1 MNAPLHK
8 FTGASVARSVCA
20 TGEFALRLK
29 PAAQAR
35 ATASLPVAQ
44 TQQAGFHQSGQIR
57 ATGDTPQRSKN
68 NGEMI

>member
-1 MNAPLHK
+1 MTAPLKK
-8 FTGASVARSVCA
+8 FTGAPVAQIECA

-44 TQQAGFHQSGQIR
+44 TQQAGFDRQGQIR
-57 ATGDTPQRSKN
+57 A
-68 NGEMI
+68 NGAYAAISLMEK